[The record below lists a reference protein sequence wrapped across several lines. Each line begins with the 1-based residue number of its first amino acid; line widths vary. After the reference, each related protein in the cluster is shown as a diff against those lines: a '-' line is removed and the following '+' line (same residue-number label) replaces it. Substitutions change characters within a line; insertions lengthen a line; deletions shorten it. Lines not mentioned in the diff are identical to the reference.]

1 MDPELAD
8 QFAAMGVDVA
18 VADAPVSEEVVEVMP
33 ANWNSL
39 CVWLACQNQWRTV
52 VRGTAIVLLG
62 LDMNAVDVVMRRLK
76 AADEVIED
84 LLVMETA
91 ALNVLH
97 GAS

>member
-97 GAS
+97 GAN